1 MESFIPLKQGY
12 FIEDSTK
19 SQLKQVKSRFAIAIT
34 KKKGLIQIENMC
46 NFFQDTLSL
55 DAFQDD
61 CFITFL

>member
-12 FIEDSTK
+12 FIEDSIK

-34 KKKGLIQIENMC
+34 KTKGLIQIENMR

>member
-12 FIEDSTK
+12 FIEDSIK
-19 SQLKQVKSRFAIAIT
+19 YQIKQVKSMFAIAIT
-34 KKKGLIQIENMC
+34 KTKGLIQIENMR